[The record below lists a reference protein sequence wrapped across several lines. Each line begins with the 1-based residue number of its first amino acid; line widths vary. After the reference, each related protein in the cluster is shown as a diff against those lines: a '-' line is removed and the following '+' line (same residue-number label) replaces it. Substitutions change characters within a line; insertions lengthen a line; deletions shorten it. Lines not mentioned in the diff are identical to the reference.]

1 MNFGV
6 GGTAIWLMMIFA
18 GSYQIAKTDSQLYL
32 LGGLVVVG
40 FGASAILSDVVQLTR
55 ELYFCR
61 KFLEKKYGEDPC
73 DPVTD
78 LYKEIRK
85 TIHRS

>member
-1 MNFGV
+1 MNLGI
-6 GGTAIWLMMIFA
+6 GGTAVFLMMIA
-18 GSYQIAKTDSQLYL
+18 GGAYQIGNTDSDLYA
-32 LGGLVVVG
+32 LGGLVVVAI
-40 FGASAILSDVVQLTR
+40 GASAILSDVVQLTR

-61 KFLEKKYGEDPC
+61 KFLENKYGQDPC
-73 DPVTD
+73 DPATD